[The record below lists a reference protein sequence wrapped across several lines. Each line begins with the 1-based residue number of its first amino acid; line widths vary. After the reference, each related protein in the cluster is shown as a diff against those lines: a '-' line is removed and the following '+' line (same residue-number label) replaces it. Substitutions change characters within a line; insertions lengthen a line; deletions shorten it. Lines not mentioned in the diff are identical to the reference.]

1 MKTDPAASRAGNY
14 RIVLSNRNFLLIW
27 LGEVFSRIGDGISQV
42 ALIWLVLE
50 MTGSGAAIGTV
61 MAVYTAAALIFGL
74 PGGALADR
82 WDRKRMMILSGIFS
96 ALFVA
101 MIPIL
106 YRSSGLPLYLLA
118 GLVFLLSTASQ
129 FFEPA
134 LDATIPNIV
143 PESQLMTANAL
154 KMTTRQL
161 GQLLGPALGGVL
173 IGAIGTANVLYLDA
187 LSFLII
193 AGAIALARLPK
204 RRVETVGERLNVK
217 RLLADIGEGF
227 SFIKGQIILLSVILM
242 AVVANLAFA
251 PLIVITPLFVENILQ
266 AGPQGFGYLMSC
278 LSLGTLVAM
287 LLLGAFGEK
296 VPKGKLILGG
306 FVFSGLAVGLAGITS
321 QLYQTLICFLFL
333 GGGLALINVP
343 FLTLEQLLTP
353 DALRGKVLSTDRT
366 LSMAATPVA
375 QAGAGFIAEWVGAR
389 LFFGIVSGVLLLCA
403 VAGALIRE
411 LREAQ

>member
-1 MKTDPAASRAGNY
+1 LKTDPDASRAGNY

-101 MIPIL
+101 VIPIL
-106 YRSSGLPLYLLA
+106 YRSSGLPLPLLA

-187 LSFLII
+187 LSFLVI

-204 RRVETVGERLNVK
+204 RQGGAGERVDVK
-217 RLLADIGEGF
+217 RLLADIREGF

-242 AVVANLAFA
+242 AIVANMAFA
-251 PLIVITPLFVENILQ
+251 PLIVVAPLFVENTLQ

-287 LLLGAFGEK
+287 LLLGAFGER

-353 DALRGKVLSTDRT
+353 DTLRGKVLSTDRT

-389 LFFGIVSGVLLLCA
+389 MFFGILGGVLLGCA

-411 LREAQ
+411 LREAH